1 MDAIRI
7 ANVRK
12 GFQRLLQA
20 LLLLVITGSA
30 SAQMQ
35 PPRYP
40 AESAAAGETGTV
52 ILILDVAADGSVTK
66 VEVETSSGFPRLDA
80 SAMEA
85 AAGWR
90 FTPPTVAGKP
100 VGGRVRVP
108 VDFAPK

>member
-12 GFQRLLQA
+12 GFRHLLSGF
-20 LLLLVITGSA
+20 LLVAIASSA
-30 SAQMQ
+30 FAQMQ

-66 VEVETSSGFPRLDA
+66 VELETSSGFPRLDA

-90 FTPPTVAGKP
+90 FNPPKVAGKP